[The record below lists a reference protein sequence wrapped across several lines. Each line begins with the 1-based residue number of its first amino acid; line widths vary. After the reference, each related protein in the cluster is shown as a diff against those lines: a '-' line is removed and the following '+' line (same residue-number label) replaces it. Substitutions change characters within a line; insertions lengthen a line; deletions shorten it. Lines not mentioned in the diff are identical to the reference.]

1 MLKFSKI
8 LALSVVS
15 TLTAGSAAVPVLC
28 LKNKAEEDDIIL
40 PEKLLQIEDDSQGN
54 VILKGLSPE
63 ATPRL
68 MFGKEYNKIVI
79 PEEVTEIAP
88 FAFAYHFDYSLNL
101 ISRID
106 FSQAINLKKIGDNA
120 FNFCHKLE
128 CDIDL
133 SNSPQLQYI
142 GSNAFFYCL
151 DIKSFTFNNSVENL
165 IIGDHAFAYCES
177 ITNITIPAGVEEIK
191 DSAFSKC
198 VKLNRIDMSD
208 FNLMPPWLLTSTWLF
223 DNAGSTSTT
232 QRNAMVVNL
241 TNTSFDAW
249 DNILR
254 KNQELGDKWDIT
266 SPHAT
271 TEDDFEYDDNNVI
284 LRIKNSVTNIDALV
298 IPKKASGIANEAFLN
313 KFTSGSIPL
322 IMGSGITKIGDSA
335 FSGCGGLV
343 GNLSLPA
350 GLNALGKSAFKGCKN
365 LKGIINL
372 PTGITALDDEVFR
385 DSGIEG
391 IVFTNKLQT
400 LGKNVFTGCYNLAL
414 IDVSCYE
421 YGSAPTTTVTAG
433 TEKPLYG
440 LNGNGY
446 MYLFNYGSPEDIK
459 QQWYTYFQ
467 NLGMSNDQL
476 TQVGTDINC
485 WTFHLKDE
493 KVSKVLP
500 DDAYNSINNSDLR
513 GFKKAYSDVT
523 KYGQYGQIQI
533 PNKIKT
539 IGYEAFGEKFTNPV
553 YKWHLTLNDGLQNI
567 QSRAFV
573 SNPSLYGNLIIPNTV
588 TTIGESAFNACSG
601 LQGTLLLPQ
610 YINSLGEHAFDGTNF
625 SRIILPASLSA
636 SKNVGRH
643 CFVIGTAT
651 KVLDFSQVQA
661 PPFYPT
667 GGNPFIYFKSG
678 SGGTIYVKD
687 YDSSLLW
694 ADYFTREDC
703 NFNTQAWQIAY
714 KE

>member
-8 LALSVVS
+8 LALLVVS

-28 LKNKAEEDDIIL
+28 LNNKTEEDDIIL
-40 PEKLLQIEDDSQGN
+40 PKELLQIEDDSQGN

-232 QRNAMVVNL
+232 ERNAMVVNL

-271 TEDDFEYDDNNVI
+271 TEDDFEYDSSGSIIVK
-284 LRIKNSVTNIDALV
+284 IKDSTTNIDALV
-298 IPKKASGIANEAFLN
+298 IPKKANGIADNAFLN
-313 KFTSGSIPL
+313 KFITGSIPL
-322 IMGSGITKIGDSA
+322 IMGSEITKIGENA

-350 GLNALGKSAFKGCKN
+350 RLNTLGKSAFEGCKN

-372 PTGITALDDEVFR
+372 PTGITALDDEVFK

-391 IVFTNKLQT
+391 IIFTNKLQT

-421 YGSAPTTTVTAG
+421 YGSAPTTTVTTG

-446 MYLFNYGSPEDIK
+446 MYLLNTEQPIK
-459 QQWYTYFQ
+459 EQWYTNFQ
-467 NLGMSNDQL
+467 SLGMSNDQL
-476 TQVGTDINC
+476 TQAGTDINC

-513 GFKKAYSDVT
+513 GFKEAYSSASELG
-523 KYGQYGQIQI
+523 KYGQIQI
-533 PNKIKT
+533 PSTTKT
-539 IGYEAFGEKFTNPV
+539 IGYEAFYEKLKSPL
-553 YKWHLTLNDGLQNI
+553 YKWHLTLNEGLQTI
-567 QSRAFV
+567 QERAFL
-573 SNPSLYGNLIIPNTV
+573 NDTSLYGDLIIPNTV
-588 TTIGESAFNACSG
+588 RTIESQAFYGCSG
-601 LQGTLLLPQ
+601 LQGTLLLPES
-610 YINSLGEHAFDGTNF
+610 IESLGEHLFENMNF
-625 SRIILPASLSA
+625 SRIILPASMSA
-636 SKNVGRH
+636 SRSIGRH
-643 CFVIGTAT
+643 CFVIGPAT
-651 KVLDFSQVQA
+651 KVLDFSKLQA

-667 GGNPFIYFKSG
+667 GGKPFIYFKEESSG
-678 SGGTIYVKD
+678 IIYVKD
-687 YDSSLLW
+687 LNVQLLW
-694 ADYFTREDC
+694 AYYFTNEDC
-703 NFNTQAWQIAY
+703 NFNTQNWQILV